1 MALAIRLLGSPGI
14 DRDAS
19 GALPVRGHKA
29 WALLA
34 YLLMCEGPVPR
45 ERLVDLLFNDAG
57 DPLGAL
63 RWNLSQLRRSLG
75 DGVEVGGDPVRLALP
90 PGTTVDALQ
99 VARGTW
105 IEAVDLPGLGL
116 PLLAGMSFDSSP
128 AFQFWLDAERRHLQA
143 ASEAV
148 LQDAARARL
157 AQGDAAS
164 AVADAARLVELN
176 LLDENAHVLLILALR
191 AAGKHEEAAA
201 QARTC
206 AKLLQRELGVDP
218 GPALGAALE
227 TPSLGAS
234 STATGAAVATRIE
247 AGESAVAA
255 GALAAGLDTLRRA
268 VWDARTVANRH
279 LLARALV
286 ALGSALVHAA
296 RGTDEEGAAVLL
308 EGSGLAVEAGDTSL
322 TSTARRELGYVA
334 LLRGQYR
341 RALDWLEQARD
352 IAGGDAGQLA
362 WIDLISGKAHT
373 DVGRHAIARG
383 QLESSIAAA
392 ADGGDRRCEAFAL
405 ASLGRLL
412 VLREEWV
419 EAAAALTRSLRLVQD
434 DGWLAFRPYPEA
446 LLGEV
451 RLATGALDEAA
462 EAFDNAYAL
471 GRQIGDPCWE
481 ALAERGAG
489 LVAIRRGDT
498 RRGLE
503 LLGEAPRACRRLPD
517 TYLWIVGYGQDARNT
532 VAIDVDAP
540 ASARWV
546 AELDTLSARHEMR
559 ELQARAAIQRV
570 RLGDVGAR
578 EIARA
583 RVSDVD
589 NPALAARLAEVA

>member
-1 MALAIRLLGSPGI
+1 MALAIRLLGPPGI
-14 DRDAS
+14 DRGDGGAS
-19 GALPVRGHKA
+19 HIRGHKA
-29 WALLA
+29 WGLLA
-34 YLLMCEGPVPR
+34 YLVTADGPVPR
-45 ERLVDLLFNDAG
+45 ERLVDLLFNDAE
-57 DPLGAL
+57 DPYGAL
-63 RWNLSQLRRSLG
+63 RWNLSQVRRSLG
-75 DGVEVGGDPVRLALP
+75 GDVQIGGDPVRLVLP
-90 PGTTVDALQ
+90 PGTGVDVHQ
-99 VARGTW
+99 VIRGSW
-105 IEAVDLPGLGL
+105 VEAVDLSGLGQ
-116 PLLAGMSFDSSP
+116 PLLAGMSFDASP

-157 AQGDAAS
+157 AQGDAAL
-164 AVADAARLVELN
+164 AVADATRLVELTP
-176 LLDENAHVLLILALR
+176 LDENAHVLLILALR
-191 AAGKHEEAAA
+191 GAGEHEEAAT
-201 QARTC
+201 QARAC

-218 GPALGAALE
+218 GPALAAALD

-234 STATGAAVATRIE
+234 SPASSAAVATRVD

-255 GALAAGLDTLRRA
+255 GVLAAGLDTLRRA
-268 VWDARTVANRH
+268 VWDARAVGDPH

-308 EGSGLAVEAGDTSL
+308 EGSAVAVETDDRALASRAL
-322 TSTARRELGYVA
+322 RELGYVA

-341 RALDWLEQARD
+341 RALGWLDRARGL
-352 IAGGDAGQLA
+352 AARNARELA
-362 WIDLISGKAHT
+362 WIALVSGKAHS
-373 DVGRHAIARG
+373 DMGSHAAAREELG
-383 QLESSIAAA
+383 SSAAA
-392 ADGGDRRCEAFAL
+392 ASEVGDRRCESFAL
-405 ASLGRLL
+405 ASLGRLFIQ
-412 VLREEWV
+412 REEWDGAG
-419 EAAAALTRSLRLVQD
+419 AAITRSLQLAQD

-451 RLATGALDEAA
+451 LLADGRLDAAA
-462 EAFDNAYAL
+462 EAFDSAYAL

-489 LVAIRRGDT
+489 LVAIRHGDT

-503 LLGEAPRACRRLPD
+503 LLGEAPRVCRRLPD

-532 VAIDVDAP
+532 AAIDMDAP

-570 RLGDVGAR
+570 RLGDAGAL

-583 RVSDVD
+583 RVADVD